1 MTVTESGV
9 VTQRNSL
16 KSIHFQIVY
25 LKKKK
30 SKAPEFWYS
39 LFIEKNKDFDN
50 GNSLRMTEQSD
61 ILPCYIT
68 ESGKLELRCNI
79 NKLF

>member
-30 SKAPEFWYS
+30 SKAPEFWYA
-39 LFIEKNKDFDN
+39 LFIEKIRF
-50 GNSLRMTEQSD
+50 LTMV
-61 ILPCYIT
+61 IH
-68 ESGKLELRCNI
+68 
-79 NKLF
+79 